1 MKIDELNYVDTANN
15 VILALKNDDKFG
27 ELTLTT
33 SKIRNLLSM
42 TSALYTDA
50 QQQREDKLSTEMQ
63 SRVQYLRM
71 RVAYE
76 AGRDQTVK
84 SFVVKAELLEQ
95 LSAIRDD
102 RKKLLLFCRYME
114 ALVAYHRFHGVYIFL
129 HGRRA

>member
-27 ELTLTT
+27 KLTLTT

-76 AGRDQTVK
+76 AGRDQTETVK

-114 ALVAYHRFHGVYIFL
+114 ALVAYHRFHG
-129 HGRRA
+129 GQD

>member
-95 LSAIRDD
+95 LPAIRDD
-102 RKKLLLFCRYME
+102 RTKLLLFCRYME
-114 ALVAYHRFHGVYIFL
+114 ALAAYHRFHG
-129 HGRRA
+129 GQD

>member
-27 ELTLTT
+27 KLTLTT

-42 TSALYTDA
+42 ASALYTDA

-114 ALVAYHRFHGVYIFL
+114 ALVAYHRFHG
-129 HGRRA
+129 GQD

>member
-27 ELTLTT
+27 KLTLTT

-114 ALVAYHRFHGVYIFL
+114 ALVAYHSFHG
-129 HGRRA
+129 GQD

>member
-114 ALVAYHRFHGVYIFL
+114 ALVAYHRFHG
-129 HGRRA
+129 GQD

>member
-27 ELTLTT
+27 KLTLTT

-63 SRVQYLRM
+63 
-71 RVAYE
+71 
-76 AGRDQTVK
+76 
-84 SFVVKAELLEQ
+84 
-95 LSAIRDD
+95 LSLI
-102 RKKLLLFCRYME
+102 
-114 ALVAYHRFHGVYIFL
+114 HI
-129 HGRRA
+129 

>member
-27 ELTLTT
+27 KLTLTT

-114 ALVAYHRFHGVYIFL
+114 ALVAYHRFHG
-129 HGRRA
+129 GQD

>member
-27 ELTLTT
+27 KLTLTT

-102 RKKLLLFCRYME
+102 RKKLLLPCRYMQ
-114 ALVAYHRFHGVYIFL
+114 ALVAYHRFHG
-129 HGRRA
+129 GQD

>member
-27 ELTLTT
+27 KLTLTT

-63 SRVQYLRM
+63 
-71 RVAYE
+71 
-76 AGRDQTVK
+76 
-84 SFVVKAELLEQ
+84 
-95 LSAIRDD
+95 
-102 RKKLLLFCRYME
+102 
-114 ALVAYHRFHGVYIFL
+114 
-129 HGRRA
+129 RRPSPAD

>member
-27 ELTLTT
+27 KLTLTT

-50 QQQREDKLSTEMQ
+50 HQQREDKLSTEMQ

-114 ALVAYHRFHGVYIFL
+114 ALVAYHRFHG
-129 HGRRA
+129 GQD

>member
-27 ELTLTT
+27 KLTLTT

-71 RVAYE
+71 RAAYE

-114 ALVAYHRFHGVYIFL
+114 ALVAYHRFHG
-129 HGRRA
+129 GQD

>member
-15 VILALKNDDKFG
+15 VILTLKNDDKFG
-27 ELTLTT
+27 KLTLTT

-63 SRVQYLRM
+63 SRIQYLRM

-114 ALVAYHRFHGVYIFL
+114 ALVAYHRFHG
-129 HGRRA
+129 GQD

>member
-27 ELTLTT
+27 KLTLTT

-71 RVAYE
+71 RAAYE

-114 ALVAYHRFHGVYIFL
+114 ALVAYHRFHG
-129 HGRRA
+129 GD

>member
-27 ELTLTT
+27 KLTLTT

-76 AGRDQTVK
+76 AGRDQTETVK

-114 ALVAYHRFHGVYIFL
+114 ALVAYHRFHG
-129 HGRRA
+129 GKD

>member
-27 ELTLTT
+27 KLTLTT

-76 AGRDQTVK
+76 AGRDQTETVK

-114 ALVAYHRFHGVYIFL
+114 ALVAYHRFHGG
-129 HGRRA
+129 HD

>member
-27 ELTLTT
+27 KLTLTT

-63 SRVQYLRM
+63 SRVQ
-71 RVAYE
+71 
-76 AGRDQTVK
+76 
-84 SFVVKAELLEQ
+84 
-95 LSAIRDD
+95 
-102 RKKLLLFCRYME
+102 
-114 ALVAYHRFHGVYIFL
+114 
-129 HGRRA
+129 

>member
-27 ELTLTT
+27 KLTLTT

-114 ALVAYHRFHGVYIFL
+114 ALVAYHRFHCGQD
-129 HGRRA
+129 

>member
-27 ELTLTT
+27 KLTLTT

-63 SRVQYLRM
+63 IRVQYLRM
-71 RVAYE
+71 RAAYE

-114 ALVAYHRFHGVYIFL
+114 ALVAYHRFHG
-129 HGRRA
+129 GD

>member
-1 MKIDELNYVDTANN
+1 MKIDQLNYVDTANN
-15 VILALKNDDKFG
+15 AILALKNDDKFG
-27 ELTLTT
+27 KLTLTT

-114 ALVAYHRFHGVYIFL
+114 ALVAYHRFHG
-129 HGRRA
+129 GQD

>member
-1 MKIDELNYVDTANN
+1 MKIDELNYVDAANN

-27 ELTLTT
+27 KLTLTT

-114 ALVAYHRFHGVYIFL
+114 ALVAYHRFHG
-129 HGRRA
+129 GQD

>member
-27 ELTLTT
+27 KLTLTT

-63 SRVQYLRM
+63 SRVRYLRM

-114 ALVAYHRFHGVYIFL
+114 ALVAYHRFHG
-129 HGRRA
+129 GQD

>member
-1 MKIDELNYVDTANN
+1 MKIDELNHVDAANN

-27 ELTLTT
+27 KLTLTT

-114 ALVAYHRFHGVYIFL
+114 ALVAYHRFHG
-129 HGRRA
+129 GQD

>member
-27 ELTLTT
+27 KLTLTT

-71 RVAYE
+71 RVAYD

-114 ALVAYHRFHGVYIFL
+114 ALVAYHRVHG
-129 HGRRA
+129 GQD

>member
-27 ELTLTT
+27 KLTLTT

-63 SRVQYLRM
+63 SRIQYLRM

-114 ALVAYHRFHGVYIFL
+114 ALVAYHRFHG
-129 HGRRA
+129 GQD

>member
-1 MKIDELNYVDTANN
+1 MKIDELNYVDAANN

-27 ELTLTT
+27 KLTLTT

-42 TSALYTDA
+42 TSALYTDS

-114 ALVAYHRFHGVYIFL
+114 ALVAYHRFHG
-129 HGRRA
+129 GQD

>member
-27 ELTLTT
+27 KLTLTT

-102 RKKLLLFCRYME
+102 RNKLLLFCRYME
-114 ALVAYHRFHGVYIFL
+114 ALVAYHRFHG
-129 HGRRA
+129 GQD

>member
-1 MKIDELNYVDTANN
+1 MKIDELNYVDAANN
-15 VILALKNDDKFG
+15 VILALKNYDKFG
-27 ELTLTT
+27 KLTLTT

-42 TSALYTDA
+42 TSALYTDS

-114 ALVAYHRFHGVYIFL
+114 ALVAYHRFHG
-129 HGRRA
+129 GQD